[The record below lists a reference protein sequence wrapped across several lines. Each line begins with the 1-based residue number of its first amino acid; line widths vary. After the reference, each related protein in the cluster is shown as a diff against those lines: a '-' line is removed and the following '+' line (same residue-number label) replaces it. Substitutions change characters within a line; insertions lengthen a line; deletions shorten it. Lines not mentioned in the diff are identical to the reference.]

1 MNTILTE
8 KEEDFAEKRNRR
20 KTRTGRA
27 LGWILLAAAVL
38 FIIPV
43 GCIMFVI
50 SGVWS
55 AADRVM
61 NRIGK

>member
-55 AADRVM
+55 ACV
-61 NRIGK
+61 

>member
-8 KEEDFAEKRNRR
+8 KEEDFSEKRNRR

>member
-8 KEEDFAEKRNRR
+8 KEEDFSEKRNRR
-20 KTRTGRA
+20 KTRTVRA

>member
-50 SGVWS
+50 SVVWS

>member
-8 KEEDFAEKRNRR
+8 KEEDFSEKRNRR

-43 GCIMFVI
+43 GGIMFVI

>member
-8 KEEDFAEKRNRR
+8 KEEDFSEKRNRR

-27 LGWILLAAAVL
+27 LGWILLEAAVL

>member
-8 KEEDFAEKRNRR
+8 KEEDFAAKRNRR

>member
-8 KEEDFAEKRNRR
+8 KEEDFSEKRNRR

-27 LGWILLAAAVL
+27 LRWIVLAAAVL
-38 FIIPV
+38 FIIAV

>member
-43 GCIMFVI
+43 GCIMFVV

>member
-43 GCIMFVI
+43 GGIMFVI

>member
-8 KEEDFAEKRNRR
+8 KEEDFSEKQNRR

>member
-8 KEEDFAEKRNRR
+8 KEEDFSEIRNRR

>member
-1 MNTILTE
+1 MNTILAE

>member
-1 MNTILTE
+1 MNTILAE
-8 KEEDFAEKRNRR
+8 KEEDFSEKRNRR

>member
-8 KEEDFAEKRNRR
+8 KEKDFSEKRNRR

-55 AADRVM
+55 AADRVLG
-61 NRIGK
+61 RIGK

>member
-8 KEEDFAEKRNRR
+8 KEEDFSEKRNRR

-27 LGWILLAAAVL
+27 LGWMLLAAAVL

>member
-8 KEEDFAEKRNRR
+8 KEEGFAEKRNRR

>member
-8 KEEDFAEKRNRR
+8 KEKDFAEKRNRR

-27 LGWILLAAAVL
+27 LGWILLGAAVL

>member
-8 KEEDFAEKRNRR
+8 KEEDFSEKRNRR

-55 AADRVM
+55 AADRVLG
-61 NRIGK
+61 RIGK

>member
-8 KEEDFAEKRNRR
+8 KEEDFSEKRNRR
-20 KTRTGRA
+20 KNRTGRA

>member
-1 MNTILTE
+1 MNTVLPE
-8 KEEDFAEKRNRR
+8 KKEKYADAGMRR
-20 KTRTGRA
+20 KSRTGRA
-27 LGWILLAAAVL
+27 LGWVLLAAAVL

>member
-1 MNTILTE
+1 MNTILRE
-8 KEEDFAEKRNRR
+8 KDEDVAEKRNRR

>member
-27 LGWILLAAAVL
+27 LGWILLAADVL

-43 GCIMFVI
+43 GCIMFVV

>member
-8 KEEDFAEKRNRR
+8 KEEDFSEKRNRR

-38 FIIPV
+38 FIMPV
-43 GCIMFVI
+43 WCIMFVI

>member
-8 KEEDFAEKRNRR
+8 KEEDFSEKRNRR

-27 LGWILLAAAVL
+27 LGWILLAAAEL

>member
-20 KTRTGRA
+20 KNRTGRA

>member
-27 LGWILLAAAVL
+27 LGWILLAAAV
-38 FIIPV
+38 
-43 GCIMFVI
+43 VI
-50 SGVWS
+50 HYSRGLYHVCGF
-55 AADRVM
+55 RGLV
-61 NRIGK
+61 RR

>member
-8 KEEDFAEKRNRR
+8 KEEDFSEKRNRR

-43 GCIMFVI
+43 GCIMFVV

>member
-8 KEEDFAEKRNRR
+8 KEEDFSEKRNRR
-20 KTRTGRA
+20 KTRIGRA

>member
-1 MNTILTE
+1 MNTILSE